1 MVLFCKEENYAKEK
15 KMKRN
20 DEKNEQIHSCEY
32 NSLFYIIWQINVTF
46 EAESRKKIFPNFY
59 LIWNEM

>member
-15 KMKRN
+15 KMNRN

-46 EAESRKKIFPNFY
+46 EAETDLCLY
-59 LIWNEM
+59 DLL